1 MPASSLFLFNVSVKT
16 YISAAVSSSL
26 FPALCNQLKG
36 SWCFVVTLDQIN
48 ASFLFKAGEPRG
60 KLVKSGPQNQCVKEV
75 LTALQEKQTN
85 KNLLLNRSAPVD
97 LAVCAGDLQALFHGV
112 MGRYL

>member
-1 MPASSLFLFNVSVKT
+1 MPASSLSLLNVSVKT

-85 KNLLLNRSAPVD
+85 KETNKQKPTFKQICSSRFGS
-97 LAVCAGDLQALFHGV
+97 VCW
-112 MGRYL
+112 